1 MTRIAVAG
9 ATGRIGRPI
18 VEQLEAHGHEVV
30 PIARS
35 LGVDVITGEG
45 LAEAL
50 DGVEVIVDAATGPS
64 PDEQQATD
72 FFTTST
78 RNLLEAGAGARKIVM
93 VSIIG
98 IDRISSGYQAAKV
111 VQEEAYRNG
120 SIPARIVRVSQF
132 HEFIGVVM
140 DWARQGDVSYLPEML
155 TQPVLAAAAAEKV
168 AELAVSDADGPEIVE
183 VAGPREERAAALAKL
198 IAERRGDGLRV
209 EEVTDSSP
217 DGARIAAGAL
227 LPGPEATLV
236 GPTFEEWLKSS
247 YVPDM
252 TASAS

>member
-1 MTRIAVAG
+1 MTKIAVAG

-18 VEQLEAHGHEVV
+18 VERLEADGHEVV

-50 DGVEVIVDAATGPS
+50 EGVEVIVDAATGPS
-64 PDEQQATD
+64 PDEQEATE

-78 RNLLEAGAGARKIVM
+78 RNLLEAGAGARKVVL

-98 IDRISSGYQAAKV
+98 IDRLSSGYQAAKLA
-111 VQEEAYRNG
+111 QEEGYRNG
-120 SIPARIVRVSQF
+120 PIPVRILRASQF

-140 DWARQGDVSYLPEML
+140 GWTRQGDVSYMPEML
-155 TQPVLAAAAAEKV
+155 TQPVAAAAAAEKV
-168 AELAVSDADGPEIVE
+168 AELAVSDDDGPEIVE
-183 VAGPREERAAALAKL
+183 VAGPREERAAALARL

-209 EEVTDSSP
+209 EEINDPSP

-227 LPGPEATLV
+227 LPGPDATLV
-236 GPTFEEWLKSS
+236 GPTFEEWLKTHA
-247 YVPDM
+247 
-252 TASAS
+252 TAITVS

>member
-1 MTRIAVAG
+1 MTKIAVAG

-18 VEQLEAHGHEVV
+18 AELLEAGGHEVV

-35 LGVDVITGEG
+35 LGVDVVTGEG

-72 FFTTST
+72 FFTAST
-78 RNLLEAGAGARKIVM
+78 RNLLQAGADARKIVM

-111 VQEEAYRNG
+111 AQEEAYRNG
-120 SIPARIVRVSQF
+120 PIPVRIVRVSQF
-132 HEFIGVVM
+132 HEFIGVM
-140 DWARQGDVSYLPEML
+140 TGWARQGDVSHLPEML
-155 TQPVLAAAAAEKV
+155 TQPVLAAAAGEKI
-168 AELAVSDADGPEIVE
+168 AELAASDDDGPEIVE
-183 VAGPREERAAALAKL
+183 IAGPRVERLAALAKL
-198 IAERRGDGLRV
+198 VAERSGDGLRV
-209 EEVTDSSP
+209 QEVSDPSP
-217 DGARIAAGAL
+217 DGARIATGAM
-227 LPGPEATLV
+227 LPGPGATLV
-236 GPTFEEWLKSS
+236 GPTFEEWLRS

-252 TASAS
+252 TLSAS